1 MAVCEVIAELQSFF
15 LRIVGREIQVIS
27 VVPTE
32 TGWNGEFEVVVED
45 DYMRRR
51 GRKDII
57 AKYEVSVG
65 KDMTVTSYTRKELR
79 ERGSLE

>member
-1 MAVCEVIAELQSFF
+1 
-15 LRIVGREIQVIS
+15 
-27 VVPTE
+27 
-32 TGWNGEFEVVVED
+32 
-45 DYMRRR
+45 MRRR